1 MANLRIKRLDV
12 VSSTQITIDFTAT
25 LDSGITINNITI
37 EGANSS
43 TPDLDVLSVSTSG
56 STLTINTRPMVDR
69 AYYKLT
75 LTSTA
80 TNIIKGARG
89 ERFLE
94 DGATNIVYFIGEIEE
109 NEIRDEILNDI
120 PDIYNKESN
129 GLIFDAI
136 DSGAKSILDLSH
148 DSGEVKSASY
158 VSIEVEDE
166 EITRGSGA
174 FDRFANEGVYQVLR
188 VGSTAA
194 GATTQDTL
202 SFDEF
207 PSDPVSLQQVPVSG
221 EEVSNTAND
230 ANSFNG
236 LIIALAKGPVIS
248 VSSIKLIRG
257 TTEYTYNISQYKYGI
272 LDSKYDSDN
281 SYDFLTLTEN
291 QIKLTNSAIGPTFP
305 FPSGNDKFEITY
317 KYKRLG
323 RIIDSDTIEI
333 ATSVDAVREGVEA
346 VATTFFLDHAPI
358 VDSTGAVPRLNGVT
372 FLDPAVNFDPT
383 QKHPAFVT
391 EIVYNQADLPSSPGQ
406 YTIDYTTGQVFVF
419 GADGSGTDGTTAI
432 PPVATYKFKQTFQ
445 EGLDYV
451 FFSDLNEVASLPS
464 RDLRGNAATITFDYE
479 DTFAEGTDYD
489 VLSHIEVIGERVENR
504 LIDTIGLYTL
514 NNQVEEVFRIFNETT
529 GEIYTPTRITGNQ
542 VFFSSTTPPRIVNVE
557 REAAEFEQIIQAQM
571 VVTEEI
577 TITGKPFVAF
587 RIKLPDTDIGS
598 AIGNFIG
605 ASFNTTLT
613 FSDTNIFLRE
623 FFYDPDDT
631 IADNLIRLQQVGDY
645 MVDYESGV
653 VYLAR
658 ISGASSDI
666 GDASYK
672 RGKIKTRNSHII
684 RVDDIYRSP
693 SVSVDNT
700 EVFRVGTI
708 TDTTVITPDLE
719 NAGERTLSDGTVI
732 VVAAGSSGNTVTVR
746 DDVFRVD
753 NIFQVTDLSVRSD
766 PIDFSTN
773 AVVSSSSGDT
783 IVMSPNGVAINDDN
797 DGSGLTIQTAG
808 VRLYVTATRIASMF
822 ASGLVS
828 LVSASVVSG
837 LNNSTNYFAQ
847 GSDGYVDATNNRV
860 YLPSTTTAVA
870 GSLAKATYNA
880 KLRGGAA
887 VLVDYISGRMFLDY
901 TYCADEIL
909 VDYEYGDN
917 VLDWSISDS
926 LDENETY
933 FVTYRYG
940 ALRNSIRDNFGVL
953 TGIEEL
959 STIPEL
965 LDRETYRNAVKGSL
979 QSFPKGPTIP
989 SIKGLVSALTQI
1001 NPNITESVFLEWI
1014 LGRDFFHLKEMKLD
1028 ANTDD
1033 ELPTYEPGK
1042 FSDGILLST
1051 DGQSATIPAN
1061 SNLRFEE
1068 GTWEAFVVPEWNG
1081 IDNDAEITFDILF
1094 DGTYR
1099 TDLIYIG
1106 SNNTNPSEIPFTLS
1120 RTDSSV
1126 LGRPSNLHSAIGY
1139 FIWFD
1144 TTFNK
1149 WRLRVRA
1156 PVTENRLFTGSLSTT
1171 GEFYD
1176 VKEASTAD
1184 GYDGYDGYNI
1194 DEINDSLWSTDES
1207 VAFSFVVDA
1216 YDSMNMAFDAYDA
1229 YYGSY
1234 AGFDGID
1241 FTSDN
1246 IHYFFDT
1253 GFSENQNRMSLF
1265 KDGKG
1270 FLRFKIYDNNRR
1282 IKMLST
1288 NIQDWER
1295 SETHHIATSW
1305 KMNTIEMRDELH
1317 LFVDGQE
1324 VPATYRFKGY
1334 LEQPLGSVFMD
1345 EASEVLVSSAT
1356 IPTIGGF
1363 DGITNAGSDIFSSL
1377 GSQFITDGVAIGS
1390 KFLILDDTADGDNT
1404 QTSPYVFVRS
1414 IMSETQFRLE
1424 VGPAGSGTPYYAVSS
1439 LTGIKFSVNPVE
1451 AETVSD
1457 SSFEKIRLFSIDT
1470 IGNETELYSP
1480 DTLTPDYGFSED
1492 GYQEYVNIYNGI
1504 NIGDYIVL
1512 RSYGLSIARCR
1523 QLVYI
1528 WPDLR
1533 TNILSTIMPQ
1543 PTDISKINIT
1553 SIIAK
1558 KIELDPS
1565 LFAVVATAVGG
1576 HIIPVLVAGAFD
1588 FCQPSNSTDGRK
1600 LKATISGNNFDFT
1613 GINRIIITGTTT
1625 DGYGS
1630 EILDFSFVGSQTTT
1644 RYFKSITDILGF
1656 FSPIDATK
1664 SPGTIEVREAHP
1676 INWEENGGDYAEV
1689 LLSAQEQ
1696 AGTNGQT
1703 FVGTS
1708 KFVDAYSRWGAD
1720 DIGKIIDI
1728 ASIADAYMIADVELD
1743 PSGTVKDSDTI
1754 YLSRYNGTSFMWPT
1768 SSSGLSWR
1776 QLTVSHGD
1784 SGFANGLITLEVA
1797 GSGGQPFLLRSCWY
1811 EVDFPTFLTIP
1822 WNQMPENLYIG
1833 SDINSENQANAVI
1846 DEMRILDE
1854 TSNDTGRGEL
1864 TPSSGRS
1871 ITTDAQVIQ
1880 EYEDS
1885 TQTLGLFHFNDG
1897 VENSASFYSSFSDSF
1912 RQSENSVNSL
1922 FGQSGVFNQKKSLQ
1936 YDNTSIFNNDAGT
1949 IEFWVSPILDTY
1961 NDPTR
1966 RFYVDLTP
1974 DQELETTAISAVT
1987 VVLPTRARSVRSVT
2001 ITGSDTNYF
2010 TGGNLADDG
2019 TTITLGQKLPGTTR
2033 NVSVIYV
2040 PITAQGDRFSIYKSE
2055 TGFLTL
2061 SVSASEVD
2069 YQIRVPVYWKKNTWH
2084 RVWAGWD
2091 LNNLDNQDRLV
2102 LIVDGTEAG
2111 LIRYGTGLLY
2121 GQGHLYG
2128 SPTVWGSADAG
2139 TVSARNL
2146 VADINLLDIFNT
2158 VHIGADFTG
2167 QFTAMARFDNMRF
2180 SSELRS
2186 ITYLGGSGPGQ
2197 LIGKDLL
2204 YTGNV
2209 NTAQPVVS
2217 DALTRLLLDFDTT
2230 PTEVEYLATV
2240 RDLARGI
2247 FDFYVEVID
2256 TFELIDISV
2265 AQQLL
2270 TDLINRIKPGHTRAF
2285 VSFTK

>member
-1 MANLRIKRLDV
+1 MANLRIKRLKV
-12 VSSTQITIDFTAT
+12 VSSTQITIEFTAT

-56 STLTINTRPMVDR
+56 NVLTINTRPMVDR

-75 LTSTA
+75 LASTA
-80 TNIIKGARG
+80 TDIIKGARG

-120 PDIYNKESN
+120 PDIYNKESD

-136 DSGAKSILDLSH
+136 DSSAKSILDLSH
-148 DSGEVKSASY
+148 DAGEVESANY

-166 EITRGSGA
+166 EVTRGSGA
-174 FDRFANEGVYQVLR
+174 FDRFANEGVYQILR
-188 VGSTAA
+188 VGSSAA

-202 SFDEF
+202 SFEEF
-207 PSDPVSLQQVPVSG
+207 PSDPVSLQQISVSE
-221 EEVSNTAND
+221 EEVSNTANE
-230 ANSFNG
+230 ANSFSG
-236 LIIALAKGPVIS
+236 LTITLANGPVIS

-272 LDSKYDSDN
+272 LDSKYDSSN
-281 SYDFLTLTEN
+281 SYDFLTLTNN

-305 FPSGNDKFEITY
+305 FPSGNDKFEISY

-333 ATSVDAVREGVEA
+333 ATTADAVRESVEA

-358 VDSTGAVPRLNGVT
+358 VDSSGDIPRLNGVT
-372 FLDPAVNFDPT
+372 FLDPSVNFDPT

-406 YTIDYTTGQVFVF
+406 YTINYTTGQVFVY
-419 GADGSGTDGTTAI
+419 GVDGSGTDGTTTI

-445 EGLDYV
+445 NGLDYV
-451 FFSDLNEVASLPS
+451 FFSDLNEVASLPD

-479 DTFAEGTDYD
+479 DTFAEGTDYN

-529 GEIYTPTRITGNQ
+529 GEIYTPIRITGNQ
-542 VFFSSTTPPRIVNVE
+542 VYFSSSTPPRIVNVE
-557 REAAEFEQIIQAQM
+557 REAAQFEQIIQAQL
-571 VVTEEI
+571 VVTEEV

-587 RIKLPDTDIGS
+587 RIELPDTDIGS

-613 FSDTNIFLRE
+613 FSDVDIFLRE
-623 FFYDPDDT
+623 FFYDPSD
-631 IADNLIRLQQVGDY
+631 ILADNLVRLQQVGDY

-653 VYLAR
+653 IYLAR
-658 ISGASSDI
+658 VSGASSDI
-666 GDASYK
+666 GDASYR
-672 RGKIKTRNSHII
+672 RGKIQTRNDHII
-684 RVDDIYRSP
+684 RVNDIYRSS
-693 SVSVDNT
+693 SVNVDNT
-700 EVFRVGTI
+700 ETFRVGTI

-719 NAGERTLSDGTVI
+719 NAGERTLADGTTI
-732 VVAAGSSGNTVTVR
+732 VVVAGSSGNTVTVR

-753 NIFQVTDLSVRSD
+753 NIFQVTDLLVCSN

-773 AVVSSSSGDT
+773 AVVSSSSGNT
-783 IVMSPNGVAINDDN
+783 IVMSSSGVAIDDDN
-797 DGSGLTIQTAG
+797 DGTGLTIQTAG
-808 VRLYVTATRIASMF
+808 SRLYVSAERIASMF
-822 ASGLVS
+822 ASSLVS

-837 LNNSTNYFAQ
+837 LNNSINYFTQ
-847 GSDGYVDATNNRV
+847 GSDGYVDDTTNRI

-880 KLRGGAA
+880 RLRGGAA

-901 TYCADEIL
+901 TYCADELLI
-909 VDYEYGDN
+909 DYEYGDN
-917 VLDWSISDS
+917 VLDWSISSTLSEGD
-926 LDENETY
+926 TY

-1001 NPNITESVFLEWI
+1001 DPNITESVFLEWI
-1014 LGRDFFHLKEMKLD
+1014 LGRDYFHLKEMELEAD
-1028 ANTDD
+1028 TED

-1042 FSDGILLST
+1042 FGNGLLLNT

-1068 GTWEAFVVPEWNG
+1068 GTWEAFVVPEWAG
-1081 IDNDAEITFDILF
+1081 IDNDALITFDISF

-1099 TDLIYIG
+1099 PDLVYIG
-1106 SNNTNPSEIPFTLS
+1106 SNNTNPTEIPFTLN
-1120 RTDSSV
+1120 REDSYV
-1126 LGRPSNLHSAIGY
+1126 LGRPSNLHNEVGY
-1139 FIWFD
+1139 FIWYD
-1144 TTFNK
+1144 STFNK

-1156 PVTENRLFTGSLSTT
+1156 PITENRLFTGNLSTT

-1184 GYDGYDGYNI
+1184 GYDGYDGYSI
-1194 DEINDSLWSTDES
+1194 DEANDSLWSTDES
-1207 VAFSFVVDA
+1207 IAFSFIVDA

-1229 YYGSY
+1229 YNGSF

-1253 GFSENQNRMSLF
+1253 GVLENQNRMSLF

-1270 FLRFKIYDNNRR
+1270 FLRFKVYDDNNR

-1288 NIQDWER
+1288 NIQNWAR
-1295 SETHHIATSW
+1295 SETHHIAASW

-1324 VPATYRFKGY
+1324 VPNTYKFKGY
-1334 LEQPLGSVFMD
+1334 LEQPSGTVFMD
-1345 EASEVLVSSAT
+1345 EASETLVSSAT

-1363 DGITNAGSDIFSSL
+1363 DGITNATSDVFTSP
-1377 GSQFITDGVAIGS
+1377 GSQFITKGVAVGS
-1390 KFLILDDTADGDNT
+1390 KFVILDNTTDGNNT
-1404 QTSPYVFVRS
+1404 ETSPYVYVRAV
-1414 IMSETQFRLE
+1414 MSETQLQLE
-1424 VGPAGSGTPYYAVSS
+1424 TGPVGSAIPYNAVSS
-1439 LTGIKFSVNPVE
+1439 LTGIRFSVNPVS
-1451 AETVSD
+1451 AFTVSD
-1457 SSFEKIRLFSIDT
+1457 PDFEKVRVFSIDS
-1470 IGNETELYSP
+1470 GGAEVELYSP
-1480 DTLTPDYGFSED
+1480 ETLTPDYAFGED
-1492 GYQEYVNIYNGI
+1492 GYQDYVDIYNGI
-1504 NIGDYIVL
+1504 DIGDGVVL
-1512 RSYGLSIARCR
+1512 RSYGLSTARCR

-1528 WPDLR
+1528 WPDLK

-1553 SIIAK
+1553 TLIVR
-1558 KIELDPS
+1558 KIELDPGV
-1565 LFAVVATAVGG
+1565 FAIVATAVGG

-1588 FCQPSNSTDGRK
+1588 FCQPSNSVTGRR
-1600 LKATISGNNFDFT
+1600 LKAIISGPNFDFT
-1613 GINRIIITGTTT
+1613 GVNKVIIAGTTT
-1625 DGYGS
+1625 DGYNS
-1630 EILDFSFVGSQTTT
+1630 ETLSFSALGSQTTT
-1644 RYFKSITDILGF
+1644 RYFTSITDILASF
-1656 FSPIDATK
+1656 TPIDITE
-1664 SPGTIEVREAHP
+1664 SVGTIEVREANP
-1676 INWEENGGDYAEV
+1676 LNWQENSGEYAEV
-1689 LLSAQEQ
+1689 LLSVQEQ
-1696 AGTNGQT
+1696 AGTNGRT
-1703 FVGTS
+1703 FAGS
-1708 KFVDAYSRWGAD
+1708 GKFMDAYSRWGSE
-1720 DIGKIIDI
+1720 DIGKTINITWPS
-1728 ASIADAYMIADVELD
+1728 SIANSYTITDVELD
-1743 PSGTVKDSDTI
+1743 PSGTVKDSNTI
-1754 YLSRYNGTSFMWPT
+1754 FLNTTWTDAYDAYWK
-1768 SSSGLSWR
+1768 
-1776 QLTVSHGD
+1776 QLTTSHGD
-1784 SGFANGLITLEVA
+1784 SGFANGLITLEIA
-1797 GSGGQPFLLRSCWY
+1797 RSGGQPFLLRSCWY
-1811 EVDFPTFLTIP
+1811 EVDFPTFLTVP
-1822 WNQMPENLYIG
+1822 WGQVPESLYTG
-1833 SDINSENQANAVI
+1833 SDLNSANQANAVI

-1854 TSNDTGRGEL
+1854 ISDDTGRGEL

-1871 ITTDAQVIQ
+1871 ITTDAQVVQ

-1885 TQTLGLFHFNDG
+1885 TQTLGLFHFNDS
-1897 VENSASFYSSFSDSF
+1897 VENSASFYSSFSDAF

-1922 FGQSGVFNQKKSLQ
+1922 FGQSGVFNQQKSLQ
-1936 YDNTSIFNNDAGT
+1936 YDNASIFNNNSGT

-1966 RFYVDLTP
+1966 RFYVDLSP
-1974 DQELETTAISAVT
+1974 EQQLETTAVSAVT
-1987 VVLPTRARSVRSVT
+1987 VILPVRARTVRSVT
-2001 ITGSDTNYF
+2001 ITGSDTNFF
-2010 TGGNLADDG
+2010 TGGSLASDG
-2019 TTITLGQKLPGTTR
+2019 TTITLGQALPRGTR
-2033 NVSVIYV
+2033 NVTVIYV

-2061 SVSASEVD
+2061 SVSASDVD
-2069 YQIRVPVYWKKNTWH
+2069 YQIRAPIYWKKNTWH
-2084 RVWAGWD
+2084 RVWVGWD
-2091 LNNLDNQDRLV
+2091 LNNTDNQDRLI
-2102 LIVDGTEAG
+2102 LMVDGTEAG
-2111 LIRYGTGLLY
+2111 VIRYGTGLLY

-2128 SPTVWGSADAG
+2128 SPTVWGSATAG
-2139 TVSARNL
+2139 TISARNIL
-2146 VADINLLDIFNT
+2146 ADINLLDVFNT

-2186 ITYLGGSGPGQ
+2186 MTYLGGSGPGQ

-2230 PTEVEYLATV
+2230 PTEVEHLATV

-2256 TFELIDISV
+2256 TFELIDTSL
-2265 AQQLL
+2265 AQGLL
-2270 TDLINRIKPGHTRAF
+2270 TDLINRLRPGHTRAF